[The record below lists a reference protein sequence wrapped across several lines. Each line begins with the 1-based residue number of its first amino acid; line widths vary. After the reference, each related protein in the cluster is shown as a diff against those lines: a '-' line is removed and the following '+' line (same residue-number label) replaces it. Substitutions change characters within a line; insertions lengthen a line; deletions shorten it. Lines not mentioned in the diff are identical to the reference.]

1 MTKAKALSPS
11 QSSSDLSAYVSTCVK
26 HVADT
31 CYQMLADVN
40 PGLLTD
46 EVYDQVVAMAEALM
60 AGLDGQILDAESMVH
75 IGEEMDRLDGL
86 EPPDVQRMQVCIFQ
100 AFSETLPEDI
110 WMAQQSDLAALLFG
124 LAAGLYTGKSR
135 RVARFNLTVT
145 SQMGHDLKT
154 PINTITGFSR
164 IILKGIDGPVTD
176 FQREDLVSIY
186 EAGQRLLTMINDL
199 YAVKKQD
206 AERSPV
212 YDRPFRVSELVGD
225 ILRTVQPLAAQRDH
239 VFAVRTSGEL
249 GTLDLDVSHV
259 RWILLCLLT
268 HFVRATSNGVIELLV
283 ARDYTDG
290 ASVDFTLAVQMG
302 GARPSAVGVAD
313 NSDGTTDRGS
323 QPVVGGDGQVV
334 FPTCQSA
341 CEALG
346 GTMTWTDPAAGARSV
361 TLRFPSEGRG
371 VG

>member
-1 MTKAKALSPS
+1 MTKTQALSYF
-11 QSSSDLSAYVSTCVK
+11 QSSSDLSAYLSTCVK

-31 CYQMLADVN
+31 CYQMLSDVN

-46 EVYDQVVAMAEALM
+46 EVYDQIIAMAEALM

-75 IGEEMDRLDGL
+75 IGAEMDALDGL
-86 EPPDVQRMQVCIFQ
+86 DPSDVQRMQAAVFQ
-100 AFSETLPEDI
+100 AFSEVLPEDI
-110 WMAQQSDLAALLFG
+110 WLAQQSHLAALLFG

-154 PINTITGFSR
+154 PINAITGFSR
-164 IILKGIDGPVTD
+164 VILKGIDGPVTD

-206 AERSPV
+206 AARSPV

-225 ILRTVQPLAAQRDH
+225 ILRTVQPLAARRDH
-239 VFAVRTSGEL
+239 VFSVHTSGEL
-249 GTLDLDVSHV
+249 GTLDLDLSRV

-268 HFVRATSNGVIELLV
+268 HFVRATSNGEIKLLV

-290 ASVDFTLAVQMG
+290 ASAVFTLAVQMG
-302 GARPSAVGVAD
+302 RTRPSAVGAAD
-313 NSDGTTDRGS
+313 NLDGIPERGATAA
-323 QPVVGGDGQVV
+323 VGGDDQVV

-346 GTMTWTDPAAGARSV
+346 GTMTWTYPVAGTRSV
-361 TLRFPSEGRG
+361 IVRFPSAGGGR
-371 VG
+371 V